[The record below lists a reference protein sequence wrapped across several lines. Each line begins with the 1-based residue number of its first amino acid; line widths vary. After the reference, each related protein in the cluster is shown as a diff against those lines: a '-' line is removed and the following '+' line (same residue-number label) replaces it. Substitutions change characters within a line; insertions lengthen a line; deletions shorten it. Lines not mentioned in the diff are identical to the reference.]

1 MQLTAVVAAWIL
13 VAFWFLGWELVAA
26 RLDRRT
32 EASRWWRA
40 PAQVYAAEALLVTL
54 LGTLWFASLGSGG
67 WWLVFPLIGLL
78 MEWPGPIRHGF
89 QAPGGAGPAAVGSTA
104 GAAPGPGAGAGLRW
118 GGGAGC

>member
-26 RLDRRT
+26 RLDRRS

-89 QAPGGAGPAAVGSTA
+89 HAPDGSGPAAVRITA
-104 GAAPGPGAGAGLRW
+104 GAIRILGAGAILWWWVG
-118 GGGAGC
+118 